1 MNNSRKGTI
10 IIFVVVIIGIIGV
23 LYASIYTLIGIER
36 KINQS
41 LVYRTKAYYFAESG
55 LERGAAILK
64 GKTAEEEFL
73 PMFPFVLDN
82 PFSPDYKQAHQC
94 TVELAELPDS
104 VYKLRSE
111 ATIEAPYGTVKRI
124 MEAEIIRTDITFSVQ
139 SWKEVEN

>member
-1 MNNSRKGTI
+1 MRNSRKGTV

-41 LVYRTKAYYFAESG
+41 LIYRTKAYYLAESG

-64 GKTAEEEFL
+64 EKSAEEEFL
-73 PMFPFVLDN
+73 PLFPFTLNN
-82 PFSPDYKQAHQC
+82 PFSPDYKQSHQC
-94 TVELAELPDS
+94 AVEITELPDS
-104 VYKLRSE
+104 VYKLRAV